1 MAITPPATASATF
14 SGLELT
20 RPPTSSDC
28 NPTPPSRNKH
38 LPLPRLLKAILTIF
52 ALLGGTMFASP
63 VPAAHAPSPQPPA
76 TPADQERESF
86 ARAGVTSLWLENG
99 LRVHLRPMPRCGRV
113 VFVASIAG
121 GAVLETAEQRGLT
134 RAAAAAWARPAG
146 QDRVIEFS
154 GPNGPSGRMGPDDA
168 PRDIADEPPADPAA
182 KPDPRGA
189 AVRLSRSAWPEGIM
203 LRLSTQSSAPD
214 DLITIIATAR
224 QMIATPTA
232 DPDRLTAW
240 TGQERTRRAPS
251 GPGLV
256 IDAFMEGVAA
266 EGRAV
271 FGRLTPAQLD
281 RLTLDRAQDWLGQH
295 LTESPIEVALVG
307 DFVLDAAIAAVAPLG
322 TLPGRARIGPATFAQ
337 QRILSRPPGP
347 RRIEKTVESGG
358 KSSHIFIA
366 CPAPAI
372 SDLSTVRHMNVA
384 ARIVR
389 TRAEAA
395 LTERGFTSTRVMA
408 QAMPGRLFLDGGLF
422 VVSARVA
429 GDTDDLARAQAAIF
443 SALDTLATVPPEV
456 DEVRRRSTDLA
467 EEAARRQGD
476 PDYWASVLPICT
488 FHGLSPDA
496 LADAAK
502 AYSSIA
508 PSDITL
514 TMVRWTNE
522 KDRVEFIARPAPKA
536 LADPAP
542 SPSAPPLP
550 SPR

>member
-1 MAITPPATASATF
+1 
-14 SGLELT
+14 
-20 RPPTSSDC
+20 
-28 NPTPPSRNKH
+28 
-38 LPLPRLLKAILTIF
+38 LPRLLTTILTIF
-52 ALLGGTMFASP
+52 TLVAPVAPAGLALARSP
-63 VPAAHAPSPQPPA
+63 VAGPAAAFAVNSSTCAQPPA
-76 TPADQERESF
+76 PPADQERESF
-86 ARAGVTSLWLENG
+86 ARAGVTSIWLENG
-99 LRVHLRPMPRCGRV
+99 IRVHLRPMPGCGRV
-113 VFVASIAG
+113 VLVASIAG

-146 QDRVIEFS
+146 QDRVIEVGRRD
-154 GPNGPSGRMGPDDA
+154 GPMGPDDA
-168 PRDIADEPPADPAA
+168 PRDDVEEPPADPAA
-182 KPDPRGA
+182 QPDPRGA

-214 DLITIIATAR
+214 DLKTIITTTC
-224 QMIATPTA
+224 QMIAVPTA
-232 DPDRLTAW
+232 DADRLTAW

-251 GPGLV
+251 GPGIV

-281 RLTLDRAQDWLGQH
+281 RLTLERAQAWLSQH

-307 DFVLDAAIAAVAPLG
+307 DFALDAALTAITPLG
-322 TLPGRARIGPATFAQ
+322 NLPGRARIGPATFAQ
-337 QRILSRPPGP
+337 QRVLSRPPGP
-347 RRIEKTVESGG
+347 RRIEKTLDAGG

-366 CPAPAI
+366 CPAPEI
-372 SDLSTVRHMNVA
+372 SDLSTVRRMNVA

-389 TRAEAA
+389 TRAETA
-395 LTERGFTSTRVMA
+395 LADRGFTSTRVMA
-408 QAMPGRLFLDGGLF
+408 QAMPGRLFSDGGLF
-422 VVSARVA
+422 VVSARVS
-429 GDTDDLARAQAAIF
+429 GDANDLARAEAAIA
-443 SALDTLATVPPEV
+443 SALDTLATVPPEA

-467 EEAARRQGD
+467 EEAARRQSD

-536 LADPAP
+536 PADPTPPP
-542 SPSAPPLP
+542 SSLPEP